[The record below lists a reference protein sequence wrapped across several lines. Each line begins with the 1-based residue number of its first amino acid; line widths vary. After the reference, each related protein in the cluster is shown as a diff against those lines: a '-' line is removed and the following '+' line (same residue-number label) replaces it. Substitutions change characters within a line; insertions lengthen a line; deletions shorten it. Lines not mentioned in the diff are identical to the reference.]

1 METYN
6 LEVEEDFPCVREC
19 PTTDDK
25 GKDSHSKSSTPSAQP
40 KTPMEQTLMIVESI
54 QHMEK
59 AISARLDMIYQEVKK
74 LENTTEE
81 LSRIKAELS
90 QHKDLLHDIRIYT
103 KYR

>member
-1 METYN
+1 MGIYN

-19 PTTDDK
+19 TTTDDK

-40 KTPMEQTLMIVESI
+40 QTPMEQTLMIVESI

-59 AISARLDMIYQEVKK
+59 TISARLDMIYQEVKR
-74 LENTTEE
+74 LENKTEE

-90 QHKDLLHDIRIYT
+90 THTNILREISWKTY
-103 KYR
+103 

>member
-1 METYN
+1 MEIYN
-6 LEVEEDFPCVREC
+6 LEKEDFPCTSEG
-19 PTTDDK
+19 TTTHDK
-25 GKDSHSKSSTPSAQP
+25 GKDLHSKSSTPSDQL
-40 KTPMEQTLMIVESI
+40 KTPMEQTLMIIESI

-59 AISARLDMIYQEVKK
+59 AISARLDMIYQEVKR